1 MKNRLFAVLVCAFV
15 VLCSVSVFA
24 DTEAGLGGAAD
35 IIIGD
40 QSDNTGEVT
49 DAPSQTEPPQTQPP
63 QTDPPQTEPVTA
75 VKPPDNPKPPETSK
89 EPETTKAPEPT
100 KAPETTE
107 EPDTTPAVQTE
118 PPSDVVNPV
127 ETRDTHAHTDEVTK
141 DKPDSTTR
149 RDKDSTEST
158 ESRSESESTSAV
170 TTAKKDEVKSSSR
183 FSSPAHV
190 IAFILGIPTII
201 SFYALVA
208 VIARRIIYR
217 DTKKDVDS
225 GKND

>member
-1 MKNRLFAVLVCAFV
+1 MKNRLFAALVCAFV

-24 DTEAGLGGAAD
+24 DTEAGLGGAAE
-35 IIIGD
+35 IIIGE

-49 DAPSQTEPPQTQPP
+49 DAPSQTEPPQT
-63 QTDPPQTEPVTA
+63 DPSQTEPVTT
-75 VKPPDNPKPPETSK
+75 VKPPEDTKKPPETSK
-89 EPETTKAPEPT
+89 TPEPTKGPEPT
-100 KAPETTE
+100 KAPETTA
-107 EPDTTPAVQTE
+107 EPDTAPATQTE
-118 PPSDVVNPV
+118 PPSDVVNPE
-127 ETRDTHAHTDEVTK
+127 ETQDTPTRTPEVTK

-149 RDKDSTEST
+149 RDKDSTKST
-158 ESRSESESTSAV
+158 GSSSDSESESTSAV
-170 TTAKKDEVKSSSR
+170 TTAKKDEVKSGSR
-183 FSSPAHV
+183 FSSPTHV

-217 DTKKDVDS
+217 DTKTDDDS